1 MKIKKNDTVLVI
13 AGKEKGKQGVVIE
26 ADPKNQ
32 RVRIEGIN
40 ILKKHIKPRQP
51 GERGRIVEKPGFVH
65 ISNVMFVD
73 AETGKPT
80 RVNYQMVD
88 GKKVRFSRKL
98 NKEL

>member
-13 AGKEKGKQGVVIE
+13 AGKEKGKKGLVIE
-26 ADPKNQ
+26 ADPKKR

-51 GERGRIVEKPGFVH
+51 GERGSIVEKPGYVH

-73 AETGKPT
+73 SQSGQPT
-80 RVNYQMVD
+80 RVNYQIVD
-88 GKKVRFSRKL
+88 GKKIRFSRKL